1 MVGTPSITFFAH
13 TIITAHDTVNMGSQ
27 ENKSEILGLDDNSE
41 ENKDKEGE
49 LVALDYD
56 IDTSKGERALK
67 VIIECC
73 QYDS

>member
-1 MVGTPSITFFAH
+1 
-13 TIITAHDTVNMGSQ
+13 MGSD
-27 ENKSEILGLDDNSE
+27 NKKSEILGLDNTE

-67 VIIECC
+67 VNTISWFASCEMFLR
-73 QYDS
+73 